1 VVAGIVIETVAVVAA
16 EEGVAETTIATVV
29 QVEAVTSHYPAN
41 VADLAMTAM
50 GLVMEVV
57 VVVVCA

>member
-1 VVAGIVIETVAVVAA
+1 VLVGTVIETVAVVAE
-16 EEGVAETTIATVV
+16 EEGVVETTIATAV
-29 QVEAVTSHYPAN
+29 QVEAVTSHYHAN

-50 GLVMEVV
+50 GQVMEVV